1 MKISKLFGLAIMVV
15 YVYLSSAHNQINA
28 IQLDT
33 SSISH
38 KAPWAG
44 STDNMVLIPAGSF
57 LMGWQPI
64 ENVDW
69 PADETADDEVPVHD
83 VYLDSFYIDKYEVT
97 NRQFKEFVD
106 STGYITSAE
115 EKGESVVIDT
125 TINPD
130 GGWGYG
136 WTLKEGAYWKA
147 PQGPGSSITDKM
159 DHPVVHVSWEDA
171 KAFAAWAGKRLP
183 TEAEW
188 EKSAR
193 GKLEQK
199 IFTWGLDYSEI
210 GLYSDFGLY
219 MNWHGDIREDVV
231 YRGDMLDG
239 YAYTTSPVGSFPEN
253 GYGLFDMA
261 GNVFEYVN
269 DWYDE
274 NYYSNTPANNPQGP
288 VTGGDKIIRGGS
300 WRWCECYARP
310 ASRDPVPTEYS
321 DDCTGFRLALSV
333 YTTSVGFTEETVTN
347 PSSYSLDQN
356 YPNPFN
362 PTTTIRY
369 SIPRTSRVTLIVYN
383 LLGQEVKALINET
396 QTPGNKWITWD
407 GRDNHGEMV
416 NSGIYFYG
424 LKIQENLQLRKM
436 LLIK

>member
-1 MKISKLFGLAIMVV
+1 MAYIFISYTNNPIKAKQ
-15 YVYLSSAHNQINA
+15 S
-28 IQLDT
+28 DT
-33 SSISH
+33 SGPSP
-38 KAPWAG
+38 KAPRAG

-57 LMGWQPI
+57 NMGWAPI
-64 ENVDW
+64 EDVDW
-69 PADETADDEVPVHD
+69 PADETADDEVPVHE

-115 EKGESVVIDT
+115 KNGASMVIDT
-125 TINPD
+125 TINPV

-136 WTLKEGAYWKA
+136 WTLREGAYWKA

-171 KAFAAWAGKRLP
+171 KAFADWAGKRLP

-193 GKLEQK
+193 GKLDQN
-199 IFTWGLDYSEI
+199 IYTWGVDYSEI
-210 GLYSDFGLY
+210 GKYSNYGLY

-231 YRGDMLDG
+231 WSGDMLDG

-274 NYYSNTPANNPQGP
+274 NYYSNSPVNNPLGP
-288 VTGGDKIIRGGS
+288 VTGELKVIKGGS
-300 WRWCECYARP
+300 WGWCECYARP
-310 ASRDPVPTEYS
+310 ASRDGVPIQYT
-321 DDCTGFRLALSV
+321 DDNTGFRLAMDIPSVPTGINKGRTTTLPDEFSLS
-333 YTTSVGFTEETVTN
+333 
-347 PSSYSLDQN
+347 QN

-362 PTTTIRY
+362 PETTINY
-369 SIPRTSRVTLIVYN
+369 ELPKSSHIKLEIYN
-383 LLGQEVKALINET
+383 LLAQRVATLVDKQQPAGFYSVQWNGKDDSSRNVA
-396 QTPGNKWITWD
+396 
-407 GRDNHGEMV
+407 
-416 NSGIYFYG
+416 SGIYLY
-424 LKIQENLQLRKM
+424 LLQTNEFVKVRKLTLLR
-436 LLIK
+436 